1 MAKRENR
8 PLKDEVE
15 PAHQRQ
21 KVTLGEGSSDFC
33 IPNRLG
39 YGSKIS
45 RFTEKN
51 LMLRQILT
59 NFHIPVKNSS
69 YSNSRTCI
77 YKVYFF

>member
-21 KVTLGEGSSDFC
+21 KVTLGEGSSGFC

-51 LMLRQILT
+51 L
-59 NFHIPVKNSS
+59 N
-69 YSNSRTCI
+69 
-77 YKVYFF
+77 